1 MTKIDS
7 ARSEYASWCSSLGI
21 DSLSSLN
28 ACLNDGQGASI
39 IKLSEEWQERK
50 YSEIAEA
57 IASVQDRCP
66 IVMMSGPSS
75 SGKTSSSLRIAACC
89 RAIGLNPKV
98 IELDNYFHNRED
110 TPRDENGDYDFEA
123 LGAMDVN
130 LLGRQLNAL
139 MRGEQV
145 ELPRY
150 DFVSGDRVFDGK
162 MLRLDKGDILFMEGI
177 HALNPDLT
185 PTVDQ
190 NCLFKIYISALS
202 TLPSSGQANVSTTDV
217 RLLRRII
224 RDNRTRGLTP
234 EQTIVRWP
242 SVRRGE
248 TRYVFPYEEYADIA
262 FNSSALY
269 DLPVLKAYAGELL
282 AAIPE
287 DSAACPKAQELLRL
301 LSAVVPLS
309 SEEIESIPA
318 NSIVREFIGGQVL
331 ER

>member
-7 ARSEYASWCSSLGI
+7 ARSEYTSWCSSLGI
-21 DSLSSLN
+21 DNLSSLN
-28 ACLNDGQGASI
+28 ACLLDGQASSLI
-39 IKLSEEWQERK
+39 GLSEEWQERK
-50 YSEIAEA
+50 YREIAGA

-89 RAIGLNPKV
+89 RAIGLHPKV

-110 TPRDENGDYDFEA
+110 TPRDEHGEYDFEA

-139 MRGEQV
+139 MRGGQV
-145 ELPRY
+145 EIPRY
-150 DFVSGDRVFDGK
+150 DFVSGNRVFEGN
-162 MLRLDKGDILFMEGI
+162 MLRLDKGDILFLEGI

-190 NCLFKIYISALS
+190 NCLFRVYISALS
-202 TLPSSGQANVSTTDV
+202 ALPSSGQANVSTTDI

-224 RDNRTRGLTP
+224 RDDRTRGLTP

-262 FNSSALY
+262 FNSSTLY
-269 DLPVLKAYAGELL
+269 DLPVLKYYAGDLL

-287 DSAACPKAQELLRL
+287 DSAAYPKAQELLRL

-309 SEEIESIPA
+309 REEIESIPS

>member
-1 MTKIDS
+1 MTKIDL
-7 ARSEYASWCSSLGI
+7 ARSEYASWCSSLGM
-21 DSLSSLN
+21 DNLSSLN
-28 ACLNDGQGASI
+28 ACLLDGQASSL
-39 IKLSEEWQERK
+39 IKISEEWQERK
-50 YSEIAEA
+50 YREIAES

-98 IELDNYFHNRED
+98 IELDNYFHNREN
-110 TPRDENGDYDFEA
+110 TPRDEHGEYDFEA

-145 ELPRY
+145 ELPRF
-150 DFVSGDRVFDGK
+150 DFVSGKRVFEGN
-162 MLRLDKGDILFMEGI
+162 MLSLDKGDILFLEGI

-190 NCLFKIYISALS
+190 NCLFRIYISALS
-202 TLPSSGQANVSTTDV
+202 VLPSSGQANVSTTDV

-224 RDNRTRGLTP
+224 RDDHTRGLSP
-234 EQTIVRWP
+234 EQTIIRWS

-262 FNSSALY
+262 FNSSTLY
-269 DLPVLKAYAGELL
+269 DLPVLKTCASDLL

-287 DSAACPKAQELLRL
+287 DSAAYSKAHELLRS

-309 SEEIESIPA
+309 PEDIESIPS